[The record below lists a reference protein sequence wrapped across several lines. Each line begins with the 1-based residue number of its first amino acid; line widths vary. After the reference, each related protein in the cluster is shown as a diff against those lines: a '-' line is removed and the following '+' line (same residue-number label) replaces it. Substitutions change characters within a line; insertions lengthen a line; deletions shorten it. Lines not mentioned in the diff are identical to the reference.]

1 MDSVKHYLTL
11 IYDPLPI
18 MYFMSI
24 RKLDKG
30 DIQIMDACRYHIW
43 RFRRECLPITIT
55 DNPSP
60 C

>member
-30 DIQIMDACRYHIW
+30 DIQIMDAYPPPPPYEMIIIKIKK
-43 RFRRECLPITIT
+43 EKKSV
-55 DNPSP
+55 NK
-60 C
+60 